1 MPSESITS
9 SAELD
14 DYDIAILEILQA
26 DNTVPQ
32 RLIGEKVH
40 LSAAAVQR
48 RIRRMEDDG
57 VIIGHVALVDPVRVG
72 RPITIVVEVDMDSE
86 QALLL
91 DAAKKSFLADREVQQ
106 CYYVAGDADFVLIV
120 TVASMD
126 DYQALT
132 RRLFFDN
139 ANVKRFRTLV
149 VMDKIKARLSVP
161 VGTRS

>member
-1 MPSESITS
+1 MPSESITP

-14 DYDIAILEILQA
+14 NYDIAILKILQV

-32 RLIGEKVH
+32 RVIGEKVH

-72 RPITIVVEVDMDSE
+72 RPITIVVEVDMESE
-86 QALLL
+86 QAVLL
-91 DAAKKSFLADREVQQ
+91 DAAKKSFLADPDVQQ

-132 RRLFFDN
+132 RRLFFNN

-149 VMDKIKARLSVP
+149 VMDKIKAALSVP
-161 VGTRS
+161 VGGRP

>member
-14 DYDIAILEILQA
+14 HYDIAILEILQA

-48 RIRRMEDDG
+48 RIRRMEEEG
-57 VIIGHVALVDPVRVG
+57 VIIGHVALVDQVRVG

>member
-1 MPSESITS
+1 MPSESITP

-14 DYDIAILEILQA
+14 DYDIAILKILQA

-32 RLIGEKVH
+32 RVIGERVH

-72 RPITIVVEVDMDSE
+72 RPITIVVEVDMESE
-86 QALLL
+86 QAVLL
-91 DAAKKSFLADREVQQ
+91 DAAKKSFLADLDVQQ

-149 VMDKIKARLSVP
+149 VMDKIKAELSVP
-161 VGTRS
+161 VGGRP